1 MATYFHGSSE
11 FQAAAAAAAAAPDG
25 MQTLYL
31 MNPNYVPYSDT
42 HQPVT
47 NMFFLN
53 PAGNALNPTS
63 LPHAPPPNHHHF
75 PTGLPLPSPTASIGQ
90 ANSDDQHRPS
100 PLHGIVSGGVHY
112 NIWGSSIDHHHHHQN
127 SPGSS
132 HPQVVSAAVAA
143 ENSGGPHDVA
153 SQLGLRRPVVS
164 PRQGL
169 SLSLS
174 SQQVPYRSSNVET
187 DHHIQG
193 QPPTMSLA
201 DDMRISAGNSTS
213 VSSIVSNGI
222 SGVQSHV
229 VLGSKYLRAAQE
241 LLDEVVNVGKVI
253 KSTTD
258 VSDEGTKKKIKMDK
272 ESVTAVAGG
281 EGTSSA
287 AGENGAKRG
296 AELTTAQ
303 RQELQMKKAKLA
315 SMLDEVE
322 QRYRQYHHQMQI
334 VVSSFEQ
341 AAGFGAAKSYTAL
354 ALQTIS
360 KQFRSL
366 KDAISGQIKATSKSL
381 GEEDCLGAKIE
392 GSRLRYVDH
401 QLRQQRALQQLGM
414 IQHNAW
420 RPQRGLP
427 ERAVSVLRAW
437 LFEHF
442 LHPYPKD
449 SDKHMLAK
457 QTGLTRSQV
466 SNWFINAR
474 VRLWKP
480 MVEEMYMEEIKEQE
494 RNGSE
499 EINANKNEQKE
510 SGSSSTAQQ
519 EIVSNKMDH
528 HQVKTRSK
536 PDKLSINQ
544 NNTSPTE
551 FSNST
556 ISTSPMGG
564 SSLLPQTP
572 FNLIG
577 SSDLDGVAQRSPKKP
592 RGINDLRNS
601 PSSILSMDME
611 MKQGETREFNI
622 NFGDHERLSKE
633 SYSFLTGTANHGG
646 GFGSYS
652 AMGDIGRFDPEQL
665 TPRFHG
671 NSVSLTLGLPHCEN
685 LSLSGNQQNFL
696 SNQNIQLGR
705 RLDLG
710 PSESDFCGINTQQAS
725 HSGTGY
731 DNIEMQNR
739 KRFAAQLLPD
749 FVA

>member
-11 FQAAAAAAAAAPDG
+11 FQAASAAAPDG
-25 MQTLYL
+25 MQTLHL

-42 HQPVT
+42 HQQAVVT

-63 LPHAPPPNHHHF
+63 IPHAPPSNHHHLL
-75 PTGLPLPSPTASIGQ
+75 GLPLSSPTTSIGP
-90 ANSDDQHRPS
+90 ANSEDPNRPS
-100 PLHGIVSGGVHY
+100 PLHGIVSGVHY
-112 NIWGSSIDHHHHHQN
+112 NLWGSSIDHQN

-132 HPQVVSAAVAA
+132 HPQVVSAAAA
-143 ENSGGPHDVA
+143 ADNSGGVHDVS
-153 SQLGLRRPVVS
+153 SQLGLHRPLVS

-174 SQQVPYRSSNVET
+174 SQQVPYRSSNIQT
-187 DHHIQG
+187 DVQG
-193 QPPTMSLA
+193 QPQVPTMSLA
-201 DDMRISAGNSTS
+201 DDMRISGNSPSS
-213 VSSIVSNGI
+213 VSVVSNGI
-222 SGVQSHV
+222 SGVQSV
-229 VLGSKYLRAAQE
+229 VLGSKYLKAAQE
-241 LLDEVVNVGKVI
+241 LLDEVVNVGKGM
-253 KSTTD
+253 KTD
-258 VSDEGTKKKIKMDK
+258 VSEGTKEKIKMNK
-272 ESVTAVAGG
+272 ESVAAVTE
-281 EGTSSA
+281 EGSSA
-287 AGENGAKRG
+287 RENGAKRG

-303 RQELQMKKAKLA
+303 RQELQMRKAKLV

-360 KQFRSL
+360 KQFRCL

-381 GEEDCLGAKIE
+381 GEDDCIGAKVE
-392 GSRLRYVDH
+392 GSRLKYVDH

-480 MVEEMYMEEIKEQE
+480 MVEEMYLEEVKEQE
-494 RNGSE
+494 RNGNE
-499 EINANKNEQKE
+499 DNENKSEQKE
-510 SGSSSTAQQ
+510 SGSSSSAQQ
-519 EIVSNKMDH
+519 ETVSHKVD
-528 HQVKTRSK
+528 QVKAQSK
-536 PDKLSINQ
+536 PDKSINQ
-544 NNTSPTE
+544 NTSPTE
-551 FSNST
+551 FSTST
-556 ISTSPMGG
+556 ISSSPMGA
-564 SSLLPQTP
+564 SLLPQAA
-572 FNLIG
+572 FNLIA
-577 SSDLDGVAQRSPKKP
+577 SSDLDGAAQRSQKKP
-592 RGINDLRNS
+592 RSINDLQNS

-611 MKQGETREFNI
+611 MKQGESREINI
-622 NFGDHERLSKE
+622 KFGDERLSKD
-633 SYSFLTGTANHGG
+633 SYSFLTGTANPGG
-646 GFGSYS
+646 GFGTYS
-652 AMGDIGRFDPEQL
+652 TVGEIGRFDPEQL
-665 TPRFHG
+665 TPRFRG

-685 LSLSGNQQNFL
+685 LSLSGSQQNFL
-696 SNQNIQLGR
+696 PNQNIQLGR

-710 PSESDFCGINTQQAS
+710 PSSESDFCGINTQQAA
-725 HSGTGY
+725 HSSTGY
-731 DNIEMQNR
+731 DNIDMQNR